1 MRLFHGE
8 VPFSRAQDLGV
19 YLEIKP
25 AIVIDLIFDKKDS
38 QGKMAAVVSYWLEY
52 DKDCSWKKL
61 AEAVEYCGYKVV
73 AEKIR
78 SKHVVDV
85 TS

>member
-8 VPFSRAQDLGV
+8 LPFSQAQNLGV

-25 AIVIDLIFDKKDS
+25 AIVIDLISDQKDS
-38 QGKMAAVVSYWLEY
+38 PGKMAAVVNYWLEH

-61 AEAVEYCGYKVV
+61 AEAVEYCSYKVV

-78 SKHVVDV
+78 TEHVVDA